1 MTAPISRVTTGSG
14 TGSASLAAR
23 SWAEGLDFSS
33 AASLDRIEVGRAQ
46 APTTG
51 PQSLQRAH
59 AMYQSWSEAQ
69 RGTVRLLQT
78 QAQGQTLY
86 ALHTTTNGSEG
97 LLEVHSQRGTLLASG
112 TTGRDANGRATV
124 QWDVTPGR
132 VRERVAPP
140 NTTPSVA
147 AFSAAIA
154 QASAAGSAS
163 GTTVSRQEI
172 LDATKLLVG
181 PELTTSSVDEWER
194 SSLLKVLAE
203 AKLTPAARTYAEQ
216 LVGVATPAADTTL
229 SSLTTGPLGQG
240 SAFLRSV
247 RTASASVSAA
257 GAPPRLNTMT
267 ELSRLGFGGELP
279 SQVVP
284 VTRADALAL
293 LRAAGA
299 NATEARTAID
309 SLSDAKG
316 QLFMGR
322 SFEEGPGVV
331 PTARGQVLF
340 GVPSSGRELRA
351 LNLPVASAPVP
362 PVVTAVTG
370 PNERRAKIALEAL
383 AQVVIASQH
392 PWSPAMV
399 EALVRGIAEPR
410 GADVAAFEGV
420 LGVEQSLAAA
430 RTMVALPAPRRDAL
444 LALTRQAGAAAPELE
459 RALLYKAVAAR
470 AGELT
475 SADDTVAA
483 SALAVL
489 TRFAEAIRG
498 QSRETLIDRTS
509 VIDLD
514 GDDVAE
520 GLMQRFAMSCVPT
533 SFQIVQAE
541 ADPVASWAM
550 HEEPVASFT
559 NPTGAV
565 GEEQKR
571 WLEAG
576 GGRAVARPTMDG
588 WGMWPERTID
598 QVLAGTTGHRF
609 VRTNVSDAPGRAA
622 ALDTLA
628 GVLERGD
635 DVPFVAGPSTNHCMV
650 FTDVRDTGGTRQF
663 LIQDPWE
670 GKSYWLSKEQLV
682 NGNFAIGALL
692 TASSLWILYLPAD

>member
-1 MTAPISRVTTGSG
+1 MTVPVSRVTTGSG
-14 TGSASLAAR
+14 STSATAAAR
-23 SWAEGLDFSS
+23 RWAEALDFSN
-33 AASLDRIEVGRAQ
+33 ATTLDRLEVGRAQ

-69 RGTVRLLQT
+69 GGTVRLLQT
-78 QAQGQTLY
+78 QAQGHALF
-86 ALHTTTNGSEG
+86 ALHTTTNGPEG
-97 LLEVHSQRGTLLASG
+97 FLEVYSQRGTLLASG
-112 TTGRDANGRATV
+112 VTGLDANGRATV
-124 QWDVTPGR
+124 QWDATPGR
-132 VRERVAPP
+132 VRERAAPP
-140 NTTPSVA
+140 ATTPSVA
-147 AFSAAIA
+147 AFNAAIT
-154 QASAAGSAS
+154 QASAASSAS

-172 LDATKLLVG
+172 ADAAKLLVG
-181 PELTTSSVDEWER
+181 AELSTSSVDAWER
-194 SSLLKVLAE
+194 ASLRKVLAE

-216 LVGVATPAADTTL
+216 LANVATPAADTTL
-229 SSLTTGPLGQG
+229 SSLTTGSLGQG

-247 RTASASVSAA
+247 RTASASV

-284 VTRADALAL
+284 VTPTDAMAL

-299 NATEARTAID
+299 NATEARTAIAA
-309 SLSDAKG
+309 LSDAKG
-316 QLFMGR
+316 QLYLGR
-322 SFEEGPGVV
+322 SFEEGPGVL
-331 PTARGQVLF
+331 PTPKGHVLF

-351 LNLPVASAPVP
+351 LNVPAASAPT
-362 PVVTAVTG
+362 PVVSG
-370 PNERRAKIALEAL
+370 PNERRARIALEAL
-383 AQVVIASQH
+383 SQVVIASQP

-430 RTMVALPAPRRDAL
+430 KTMVALPASRRDAIV
-444 LALTRQAGAAAPELE
+444 ALTQMAGPAAPELE

-475 SADDTVAA
+475 STDDTVAA

-498 QSRETLIDRTS
+498 QTRETLIDRTS

-559 NPTGAV
+559 NPTGPI
-565 GEEQKR
+565 GEEQRR

-576 GGRAVARPTMDG
+576 GGSAVARPTMSG

-609 VRTNVSDAPGRAA
+609 VRTNVSDAQSRTA
-622 ALDTLA
+622 ALETLA
-628 GVLERGD
+628 GLLERGD

-650 FTDVRDTGGTRQF
+650 FTDVRDVGGTRQF
-663 LIQDPWE
+663 LIQEPWD
-670 GKSYWLSKEQLV
+670 GKSFWLSQEQLV
-682 NGNFAIGALL
+682 NGNFSVGPL
-692 TASSLWILYLPAD
+692 TASWLWILYLPVD